1 LFSTTICNNINGREK
16 EKEEKKKMKNE
27 NMGGGNG
34 DKSMELHDTIVMS
47 SKFF

>member
-1 LFSTTICNNINGREK
+1 
-16 EKEEKKKMKNE
+16 MKNE

-47 SKFF
+47 SKFFQAFLELARFGGWEVHKV